1 LKKLGLEIAAIVIV
15 AVLLA
20 LLTNNFAAKPL
31 PLIGHKAPI
40 VADNLLDSLAA
51 QVPIATKPVIE
62 NTTISKV
69 ETQEKTTGKTEKE
82 NTKETIKD
90 IASVNKN
97 DNVKTDNVN
106 PDDKSNIEKT
116 VTFAQVKQR
125 LNDPRFFFIDAR
137 NAEEFAKGHIG
148 NSVNIFPYEQ
158 EVKYMEKIMT
168 LPRDKIFVIYCTGG
182 TCDLS
187 HKVADDMLG
196 AGFKN
201 IFIFTGGWDEWNKQK
216 K

>member
-1 LKKLGLEIAAIVIV
+1 MKKLGIEISAIVLV
-15 AVLLA
+15 ATLLA
-20 LLTNNFAAKPL
+20 LLTNNYAAKPL
-31 PLIGHKAPI
+31 PLIAQKAAV

-51 QVPIATKPVIE
+51 QVPVASKPEIANSI
-62 NTTISKV
+62 TTKV
-69 ETQEKTTGKTEKE
+69 EPQEKAPETTEKVPA
-82 NTKETIKD
+82 KEANKD
-90 IASVNKN
+90 LAVVS
-97 DNVKTDNVN
+97 KTDKPKVENVN
-106 PDDKSNIEKT
+106 QEDKSNIEKT
-116 VTFAQVKQR
+116 LTLAQVKQR

-137 NAEEFAKGHIG
+137 NAEEYAKGHIG
-148 NSVNIFPYEQ
+148 NSINIFPYEQ

-201 IFIFTGGWDEWNKQK
+201 IFIFTGGWDEWSKQK
-216 K
+216 